1 MSIESLKS
9 YLEDTK
15 LSQSK
20 VASQLG
26 VSPAVISQYLAGSY
40 KGDTDKL
47 DKAVAEL
54 IARRADKAKEVKA
67 DFVATT
73 TAKKIMRT
81 CTLAHT
87 TNDIY
92 LVIGEA
98 GLGKTVA
105 LKQYAQN
112 TSNVL
117 LLEIDPTFN
126 VKVLLTQLCE
136 KLGITLSTNRTNNFM
151 LESIVSKLKDS
162 ERLLIVDEAE
172 LLSYKC
178 LEIIRRIHD
187 KARIGVILAGMPK
200 LIANLKGTR
209 GEYKQLYSRV
219 GFAFDMKNKLP
230 DDDIA
235 LLCQKA
241 LGTDEFNAKL
251 IKVSYGNARRLSKIL
266 KGIVRMAQN
275 EKVAVNGEHIDE
287 VLGMLID

>member
-1 MSIESLKS
+1 MSIEILKS
-9 YLEDTK
+9 YIEDTK

-26 VSPAVISQYLAGSY
+26 VSPAVVSQYLMGNY
-40 KGDTDKL
+40 KGDLGKL
-47 DKAVAEL
+47 DKAVTEL
-54 IARRADKAKEVKA
+54 IARSKDKAKEVKTE
-67 DFVATT
+67 FVATLS
-73 TAKKIMRT
+73 AKKIMRT
-81 CTLAHT
+81 CALAHT

-98 GLGKTVA
+98 GLGKTMA
-105 LKQYAQN
+105 LKQYAAN

-136 KLGITLSTNRTNNFM
+136 ELGITLSTNRTTNFM
-151 LESIVSKLKDS
+151 LESIVTKLKDS

-187 KARIGVILAGMPK
+187 KAGIGVILAGMPK
-200 LIANLKGTR
+200 LIANLRGTK

-230 DDDIA
+230 DGDIA
-235 LLCQKA
+235 MLCQKA
-241 LGTDEFNAKL
+241 LDTDEFNAKL

-275 EKVAVNGEHIDE
+275 ENVGVSGEHIDE